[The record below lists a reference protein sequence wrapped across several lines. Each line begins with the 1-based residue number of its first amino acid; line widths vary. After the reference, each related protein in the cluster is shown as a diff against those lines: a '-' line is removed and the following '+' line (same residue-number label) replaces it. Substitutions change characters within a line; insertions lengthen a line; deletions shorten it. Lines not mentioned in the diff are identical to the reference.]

1 MSLITIL
8 LLLIGLI
15 ILLYILD
22 RYTVNE
28 CFENINP
35 EDIRKNAYKQIEII
49 KDNYEKLK
57 QLYNSDKTVINEILE
72 KKNLIK
78 NAINNIDIL
87 LVNTY
92 DRYKLNNLYH
102 NDLVPVI
109 DKPKDLTFYDL
120 IEQIK
125 IIVDNGINNS
135 YYNHRNTIK
144 EIRKDYKDL
153 NELYKNVYIDKIYTY
168 IEKRD
173 NIDTTTR
180 VIYDLFLKITSY
192 EDLDS
197 SGIVLILNTTLKR
210 AYETNNM
217 IDINS
222 YNSTFEEKVKKL
234 AIALNVDEDVDKKTE
249 IIPANIGDMSLNAS
263 AEITSPTKSI
273 SITTIKNDF
282 NNIYNSFDMINRYY
296 ENDEELSPAQEN
308 QIKNLNNIIYG
319 SVNDIANYDKNNKN
333 YYNNVIVIKDV
344 VIKPILEAELKN
356 AYKTRN
362 ETRIS
367 KVKNRFYDAIIEI
380 KNLIVNN
387 YSKTS
392 VSTDKNKCLKEII
405 NAIINNKFPIKVA
418 EIKNCD
424 KSLFND
430 NNLVIYPKLA
440 VSKNN
445 GKKWDFATDLY
456 DYNKDGIN
464 RNPYLYSYKLA
475 GTTNDGKDWKFISP
489 LEN

>member
-8 LLLIGLI
+8 LILIGLI
-15 ILLYILD
+15 ILLYIID
-22 RYTVNE
+22 KYSIRE

-49 KDNYEKLK
+49 KENYEKLK
-57 QLYNSDKTVINEILE
+57 QLYNSDKTVISEILE

-78 NAINNIDIL
+78 DAINNIDIL

-102 NDLVPVI
+102 NDLVYVI
-109 DKPKDLTFYDL
+109 EKPKDLIFYDL

-125 IIVDNGINNS
+125 IIIDNGINNS

-144 EIRKDYKDL
+144 EIKKNYKDL
-153 NELYKNVYIDKIYTY
+153 NEVLKNVYIDKIYTY
-168 IEKRD
+168 TEKKD

-197 SGIVLILNTTLKR
+197 SGIILILNITLKR
-210 AYETNNM
+210 AYETNNL

-234 AIALNVDEDVDKKTE
+234 SIALNVDEEINKKTD
-249 IIPANIGDMSLNAS
+249 IIPANIGDMNLNANVD
-263 AEITSPTKSI
+263 ITSPTKSI

-282 NNIYNSFDMINRYY
+282 NNIYNSFDLINRYY
-296 ENDEELSPAQEN
+296 ENDEEN
-308 QIKNLNNIIYG
+308 QIKNLNNIIYN
-319 SVNDIANYDKNNKN
+319 SVDNIANYDKNNKN
-333 YYNNVIVIKDV
+333 YYNNIIVIKDV

-356 AYKTRN
+356 SYKTHN
-362 ETRIS
+362 QIRIS

-387 YSKTS
+387 YTKTS

-405 NAIINNKFPIKVA
+405 NAIINNKFPIKIA
-418 EIKNCD
+418 DIKNCD

-464 RNPYLYSYKLA
+464 RNPYLYTYKLA
-475 GTTNDGKDWKFISP
+475 GTTNDGKDWNFISP

>member
-1 MSLITIL
+1 
-8 LLLIGLI
+8 
-15 ILLYILD
+15 
-22 RYTVNE
+22 
-28 CFENINP
+28 
-35 EDIRKNAYKQIEII
+35 
-49 KDNYEKLK
+49 
-57 QLYNSDKTVINEILE
+57 
-72 KKNLIK
+72 
-78 NAINNIDIL
+78 
-87 LVNTY
+87 
-92 DRYKLNNLYH
+92 
-102 NDLVPVI
+102 
-109 DKPKDLTFYDL
+109 
-120 IEQIK
+120 
-125 IIVDNGINNS
+125 
-135 YYNHRNTIK
+135 
-144 EIRKDYKDL
+144 
-153 NELYKNVYIDKIYTY
+153 
-168 IEKRD
+168 
-173 NIDTTTR
+173 
-180 VIYDLFLKITSY
+180 
-192 EDLDS
+192 
-197 SGIVLILNTTLKR
+197 
-210 AYETNNM
+210 M